1 MFLQHIFLYRRYSG
15 FHKKWF
21 RSENG
26 WLFSTLCLCLLYWGQ
41 LAESLFEEFT
51 ISFLETVLFL
61 WWQRSYGYNLSDL
74 FYFSGGQ
81 IISRPVRRDIRR
93 DATYST
99 MRQIAVVRSAW
110 NPLDNKGIKEARLHT
125 TTLSRTYKKMCN
137 IRGMSFMSKI
147 RSMSFAKHSQK
158 KSIPQEIAS
167 SSKLPGRSW
176 SCMLACARGS
186 YSKKGF

>member
-125 TTLSRTYKKMCN
+125 TTLSRTYKKCVTLE
-137 IRGMSFMSKI
+137 GC
-147 RSMSFAKHSQK
+147 HLCQK
-158 KSIPQEIAS
+158 Y
-167 SSKLPGRSW
+167 GRWVLQNTHKRNQSPKRLQVRANFPEDHDLV
-176 SCMLACARGS
+176 C
-186 YSKKGF
+186 